1 MSNSITKTT
10 SVSWLERIKQSVLGA
25 LIGFLLVLG
34 AIVLLFW
41 NEGRAVTTARSLA
54 EGASTVVTVPSTTVD
69 AANDGKLVHT
79 SGRVTTDETLEDD
92 EFGIEAKGI
101 RLVRTVEMFQWHEK
115 KETETK
121 TKLGG
126 GEETVTTYSYSTD
139 WSDEPIDSSRFEEP
153 EGHGNPA
160 AEFKSGVHQ
169 VAEAQ
174 LDGFALDETVLDEV
188 NGGQAMKLT
197 PAQKSG
203 IEAAYSGSE
212 KLSIVDGGIY
222 LGDNPKKP
230 AVGDYR
236 ISYKL
241 VPLGT
246 ISVVAKQS
254 GNSFDRYQTKA
265 GDQLLLVESGNV
277 SAADMFAHA
286 VSENN
291 LLSWI
296 LRAVGLVL
304 LAVGFGMIM
313 EPIAVIADVIPFL
326 GDIARLGTGL
336 AAFLF
341 TIVVGTTTIA
351 IAWFYYRPVA
361 AICVL
366 VAGVAITFALT
377 RFFRGR
383 KQQVAAAA

>member
-1 MSNSITKTT
+1 MT

-25 LIGFLLVLG
+25 LIGFILVLG

-54 EGASTVVTVPSTTVD
+54 EGASTVVTVSSTAVD
-69 AANDGKLVHT
+69 AANEGKLVHT
-79 SGRVTTDETLEDD
+79 TGKVTTDETLEDD
-92 EFGIEAKGI
+92 EFGIEAEGI

-115 KETETK
+115 TTKETK

-139 WSDEPIDSSRFEEP
+139 WSDEPIDSSKFEQAED
-153 EGHGNPA
+153 HGNPA
-160 AEFKSGVHQ
+160 MEFESGAFQ
-169 VAEAQ
+169 VSEAQ

-188 NGGQAMKLT
+188 NGEQAMKLA
-197 PAQKSG
+197 PAQKSD

-230 AVGDYR
+230 AIGDYR

-277 SAADMFAHA
+277 SAAEMFAHA

-304 LAVGFGMIM
+304 LAVGFAMIM
-313 EPIAVIADVIPFL
+313 EPLAVIADVIPFL

-351 IAWFYYRPVA
+351 IAWFYYRPVVA
-361 AICVL
+361 LGVL